1 MSTRTDSIYFSLPCD
16 RYTPFSLARKIGAK
30 AILESASFARGK
42 ERYSILMLEEAFHII
57 QDDDGIAFLID
68 GRRLPYHGKNTTGE
82 TIAPG
87 SRVLHTPD
95 ILDALL
101 YVASQND
108 LSVIRREDGTETPNA
123 IPVPASGLG
132 YLSYE
137 FCARCDTITLA
148 PQTDELHIP
157 ESDFIAGHIYVIFDH
172 FTEKLHVFALNYNEH
187 QIDLEG
193 AVENLKKRLNDMD
206 FSYLQAPEEAKPVKT
221 ITNLEQ
227 SEREYKEKVRAIKE
241 RIIAGDLLQAVPS
254 RRLQLENTNSALEI
268 YRRLRS
274 VNPSPYLVYIDF
286 GDRQLVG
293 SSPESLVRVRKGIAS
308 IRPIAGTRR
317 RGKNDAEDE
326 VLKNELIGNEKE
338 RAEHLMLVDLARND
352 LGRVCKNGSVT
363 VERFM
368 DVEMFSHVMHIVS
381 DVQGE
386 VAEKFKPIQVLR
398 AAFPAGTV
406 SGAPKISAIQILS
419 GLEKTKRRFYAGAI
433 GYIQSNGDLDFCIA
447 IRCTLKQGN
456 VWSLQAGGGI
466 VYDSDPDR
474 EWEETNEKLGAL
486 RAVLEAGVVGGV

>member
-1 MSTRTDSIYFSLPCD
+1 MFRDDSIYFSLPCD
-16 RYTPFSLARKIGAK
+16 RYTPLSLARKIGAS

-42 ERYSILMLEEAFHII
+42 ERYSILMTEPAFHVV
-57 QDDDGIAFLID
+57 QDDGGVAFLID
-68 GRRLPYHGKNTTGE
+68 GRRLPYRGKNTTGE

-87 SRVLHTPD
+87 SRVPHTPD

-108 LSVIRREDGTETPNA
+108 LSVVRHEDGSESPNQ
-123 IPVPASGLG
+123 IPVPSSGIG

-137 FCARCDTITLA
+137 FAARCDTIDLA

-157 ESDFIAGHIYVIFDH
+157 ESDFVAGHVYVVFDH
-172 FTEKLHVFALNYNEH
+172 FSERLHVFALNYNEH
-187 QIDLEG
+187 QIDLEL
-193 AVENLKKRLNDMD
+193 AVSSLKRRLGDMD
-206 FSYLQAPEEAKPVKT
+206 FSYLSAPEEVAPARV

-227 SEREYKEKVRAIKE
+227 SEREYKEKVAEIKR
-241 RIIAGDLLQAVPS
+241 RIVAGDLLQAVPS
-254 RRLQLENTNSALEI
+254 RRLQLECAASALEV

-274 VNPSPYLVYIDF
+274 ANPSPYLVYIDF

-293 SSPESLVRVRKGIAS
+293 SSPESLVRVRKGVAS

-317 RGKNDAEDE
+317 RGKSDAEDDA
-326 VLKNELIGNEKE
+326 LRAELLGDGKE

-352 LGRVCKNGSVT
+352 LGRVCANGSVT

-368 DVEMFSHVMHIVS
+368 EVELFSHVMHIVS
-381 DVQGE
+381 DVQGK
-386 VAEKFKPIQVLR
+386 VRDGFKPIQVLR

-406 SGAPKISAIQILS
+406 SGAPKISAIEILS
-419 GLEKTKRRFYAGAI
+419 RLEKTARRFYAGAI

-447 IRCTLKQGN
+447 LRCALKQGN
-456 VWSLQAGGGI
+456 VWTLQAGGGI
-466 VYDSDPDR
+466 VHDSDPDR

-486 RAVLEAGVVGGV
+486 RAVLECGEKD